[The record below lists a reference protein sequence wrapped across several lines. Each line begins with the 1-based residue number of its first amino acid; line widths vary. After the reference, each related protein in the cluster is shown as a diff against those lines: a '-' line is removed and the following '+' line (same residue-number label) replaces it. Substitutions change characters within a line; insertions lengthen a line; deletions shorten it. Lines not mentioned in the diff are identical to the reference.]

1 VRFRGTAAFLTVT
14 LAAIAPAVAQGQP
27 PSRLRTV
34 VQADSAF
41 AAGNLGLADSLYYIA
56 VRYWPRDPGAR
67 AALGRYLAAQGKTK
81 PGIVLLEE
89 ARLFGGDPGAIGAQ
103 LAPLYEHLGEWR
115 ALLTLPGSPLSIAER
130 RRAAWLSERP
140 FRSLGHGGGASIVET
155 AVGDTIAR
163 VAVRIGA
170 KSVIASIVGSD
181 VGFVVG
187 SRLAD
192 SGAIRFE
199 GDPTVIAF
207 DSMTVG
213 QAKFANVPATI
224 GRAGSTMTIGVASLG
239 RVVVMID
246 YARKRLALTRSDPL
260 PADATYPL
268 TRSNGQLRVL
278 DRGRWIPLGEL
289 ASSVARASRTLVIDV
304 AAGQARVR
312 P

>member
-1 VRFRGTAAFLTVT
+1 MRFRGASFLTA
-14 LAAIAPAVAQGQP
+14 LALTTVSSALAQRPSQ
-27 PSRLRTV
+27 SRLRTV
-34 VQADSAF
+34 VQADSAY
-41 AAGNLGLADSLYYIA
+41 AAGNLALADSLYYIA
-56 VRYWPRDPGAR
+56 VRYWPRDPDAR
-67 AALGRYLAAQGKTK
+67 AALGRYLGAQGKTK

-89 ARLFGGDPGAIGAQ
+89 ARLFGGDPATIGTQ

-140 FRSLGHGGGASIVET
+140 FRSLGHGGAVSIVEG
-155 AVGDTIAR
+155 AIGDTIAR
-163 VAVRIGA
+163 VAVKIGA
-170 KSVIASIVGSD
+170 RSVVASIVGSD

-192 SGAIRFE
+192 SIAVRFE
-199 GDPTVIAF
+199 GDPTVVAF
-207 DSMTVG
+207 DSLTVG
-213 QAKFANVPATI
+213 QAKFANVPATV

-246 YARKRLALTRSDPL
+246 YARKRLALTRSDGAPV
-260 PADATYPL
+260 DATYPL
-268 TRSNGQLRVL
+268 ARSHGQVRVL
-278 DRGRWIPLGEL
+278 DRGRWIPLSEL
-289 ASSVARASRTLVIDV
+289 AASVARASRTLVIDV